1 VNFILAG
8 SSTALLNNETQIH
21 IKETLHMKEKKVCV
35 AALCVL
41 ALAIALPA
49 ANAVTVKVQG
59 VGSSGV
65 YQSIGVAAFNDLAGA
80 GAHIWTKSGSCP
92 SGGICAAIH
101 DSRSG
106 SIKDESGTVWVIWDA
121 TASNVWTYVTV
132 DTIVGNRAYFATPR
146 AQLVLDNCATAGGCP
161 GAQKIPAALIGG
173 TTDDA
178 TIPLAVFNAINNVA
192 FTALITELRPEDA
205 AQEQKR
211 VVGTLNTL
219 NLGGLGYGTG
229 ANTLVGTQILS
240 AFTAAAA
247 NPVAFNIKGT
257 DPFTKKPVPAF
268 SQQNLGAYPVIW
280 VANRKNAAGLGLKS
294 GPNFVYTNL
303 SDAHNAVASKSYLL
317 QKLYGGADATNGCG
331 TFFINSA
338 FPNVPIT
345 LVLREPLSGTMT
357 TAEFDEYRNAG
368 NTTNSQEK
376 GVGQPTTGTSA
387 NPLNKACSP
396 SAVGTKIRAIGTGEE
411 TKGNGSGTG
420 GILNITDSLG
430 YFFWSFGNGSP
441 FKSNPAQYGYFT
453 LDGVDPLNMTYVDGT
468 VPACTAPCPA
478 PINTS
483 FPHLRDGTY
492 RAWTIVRVIDAA
504 GGDANVDALVT
515 KAQDDV
521 NSIEPDFV
529 SWNAIPDGD
538 NGMTHYRSHFTTD
551 GIAGKNLVEPPP
563 GDGSAEAGGDV
574 GGKIFARPEANDAAH
589 LNKKQ

>member
-1 VNFILAG
+1 
-8 SSTALLNNETQIH
+8 
-21 IKETLHMKEKKVCV
+21 MKEKKACL

-41 ALAIALPA
+41 ALAIAVPV
-49 ANAVTVKVQG
+49 ANAQTVKVQG

-65 YQSIGVAAFNDLAGA
+65 FQSVGVAAFNDLAGGA
-80 GAHIWTKSGSCP
+80 GGGAHIWTKKGNCP

-106 SIKDESGTVWVIWDA
+106 SIHDESGNVWVIWDA

-146 AQLVLDNCATAGGCP
+146 AQLVLDSCAKTSVGGCP
-161 GAQKIPAALIGG
+161 GAQLIASSVIGG
-173 TTDDA
+173 ATDAASIPDA
-178 TIPLAVFNAINNVA
+178 IYNKINNLA

-219 NLGGLGYGTG
+219 NLAGLGYGTG
-229 ANTLVGTQILS
+229 ANTLVGTPIQS
-240 AFTAAAA
+240 AWTTAVA

-257 DPFTKKPVPAF
+257 DPFTKKPVPLYN
-268 SQQNLGAYPVIW
+268 QQNLGAYPVIW
-280 VANRKNAAGLGLKS
+280 VANRKNASGLGLQSAGK
-294 GPNFVYTNL
+294 FVYTNL
-303 SDAHNAVASKSYLL
+303 SDAHNSVASKSYLL

-338 FPNVPIT
+338 FANVAIT

-396 SAVGTKIRAIGTGEE
+396 SAVGTKIRGIGTGEE

-430 YFFWSFGNGSP
+430 YFFWSFANGSP
-441 FKSNPAQYGYFT
+441 FKSNPSQYGYFT
-453 LDGVDPLNMTYVDGT
+453 LDNVDPLNMTYVDGT
-468 VPACTAPCPA
+468 IPACTAPCGVA
-478 PINTS
+478 VNTS
-483 FPHLRDGTY
+483 YPHLRDGTY

-504 GGDANVDALVT
+504 GGDANVDDLVT
-515 KAQDDV
+515 HAQDDV
-521 NSIEPDFV
+521 NSVEPDFV
-529 SWNAIPDGD
+529 SWNATPDGD
-538 NGMTHYRSHFTTD
+538 NGMTFYRSHFTAD
-551 GIAGKNLVEPPP
+551 GVAGVNSETAN
-563 GDGSAEAGGDV
+563 DERGGDV
-574 GGKIFARPEANDAAH
+574 GGKIFARPELNDAAH

>member
-1 VNFILAG
+1 
-8 SSTALLNNETQIH
+8 
-21 IKETLHMKEKKVCV
+21 MKEKKVCV

-41 ALAIALPA
+41 ALATALPA

-65 YQSIGVAAFNDLAGA
+65 YQSIGVAAFNDLAGP
-80 GAHIWTKSGSCP
+80 GAHIWTKSGNCP

-161 GAQKIPAALIGG
+161 GAQKIAANLIGG

-178 TIPLAVFNAINNVA
+178 TIPLAVFNAVNNVA

-411 TKGNGSGTG
+411 TKGNGSGSG

-504 GGDANVDALVT
+504 AGDANVDALVT

-529 SWNAIPDGD
+529 SWNATPDGD

-563 GDGSAEAGGDV
+563 GNGSAEAGGDV